1 MEKAGFS
8 VEKASVIE
16 LCRPDYAVKLLEQDD
31 TRSITSL
38 MPCRIAVY
46 QKADGSVIVSR
57 MNTGLMSKIFG
68 GLVTEVM
75 AQASADSER
84 IITSV
89 LAPAAS

>member
-1 MEKAGFS
+1 
-8 VEKASVIE
+8 
-16 LCRPDYAVKLLEQDD
+16 
-31 TRSITSL
+31 

-46 QKADGSVIVSR
+46 QKADGSVVVSR

-89 LAPAAS
+89 LAPAAP